1 MKGFSIILST
11 FNIAFASFEIQ
22 KWTYIYEV
30 PSQQWKISDYSK
42 DTFWCAF
49 ELLHSHL
56 VKTRL
61 GKDSNI
67 CEKETSDIF
76 LPEYYYFVKV
86 VRFTEEQT
94 QDGRREKVQ
103 HYLPQKAMVG
113 DRFHFVIQKYAE
125 NRFSITFKSIE
136 DVKMLSVTDTST
148 AFKLGDSLEND
159 SWVEVESQIY
169 PFTNLREYD
178 IGFEVFA
185 DYWQIYIDGDAFI
198 TFDHVKPYSDVEKIQ
213 VLTYSN
219 ITYKN
224 KVDVYAP

>member
-11 FNIAFASFEIQ
+11 FNFAFASFEIQ

-42 DTFWCAF
+42 DTFRCAF

-67 CEKETSDIF
+67 CEKETGDIF

-94 QDGRREKVQ
+94 QVNNFDVSRK
-103 HYLPQKAMVG
+103 
-113 DRFHFVIQKYAE
+113 
-125 NRFSITFKSIE
+125 KSINIK
-136 DVKMLSVTDTST
+136 VKSHD
-148 AFKLGDSLEND
+148 
-159 SWVEVESQIY
+159 
-169 PFTNLREYD
+169 
-178 IGFEVFA
+178 
-185 DYWQIYIDGDAFI
+185 
-198 TFDHVKPYSDVEKIQ
+198 
-213 VLTYSN
+213 
-219 ITYKN
+219 
-224 KVDVYAP
+224 